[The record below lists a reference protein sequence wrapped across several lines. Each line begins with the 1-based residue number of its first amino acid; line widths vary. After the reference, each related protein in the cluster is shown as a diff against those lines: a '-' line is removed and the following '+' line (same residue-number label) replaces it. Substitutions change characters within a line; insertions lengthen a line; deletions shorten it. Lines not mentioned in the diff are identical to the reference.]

1 MYIFPFTVIDKVAR
15 ESRSGMADAPT
26 VPYEP
31 PRHRLRAVRRL
42 LRAEPEPELGPGLGP
57 TTSRPTLTLLPGA
70 GRELCEAEVRDRGT
84 TAASAAR
91 AC

>member
-42 LRAEPEPELGPGLGP
+42 LRAEPEP
-57 TTSRPTLTLLPGA
+57 TNARPTLTLLPGA

>member
-42 LRAEPEPELGPGLGP
+42 LRAEEAPEPAAA
-57 TTSRPTLTLLPGA
+57 RPTLTLLPGA